1 MGSINSQ
8 VVVLE
13 TSHSGL
19 GALEGGRL
27 SPELAMLLGQ
37 EGQSGINKADGL
49 MRYKVEGEKGTPRAL
64 ISVTWISKRQR
75 LTYHMHFAE
84 PLKATRMD
92 CQKHLHSRMKESTG
106 LQSQTRL
113 SN

>member
-1 MGSINSQ
+1 MGPWK
-8 VVVLE
+8 E
-13 TSHSGL
+13 
-19 GALEGGRL
+19 GRL

-49 MRYKVEGEKGTPRAL
+49 MRHRVEGEKRTPRAL

-75 LTYHMHFAE
+75 LTDHMHFAG

-92 CQKHLHSRMKESTG
+92 CRIFAFKDERVHIEFELCIEQSRQ
-106 LQSQTRL
+106 L
-113 SN
+113 